1 MVEINQMPLVQ
12 FFRKEI
18 SPREMSELLE
28 ELSRVYMRMYN
39 RSAGKNDPNLPRRS
53 REDCERTL
61 YNIKGL
67 INVLK
72 KCERSI

>member
-39 RSAGKNDPNLPRRS
+39 RSAGQNVPNLLRRS
-53 REDCERTL
+53 REDYERTL
-61 YNIKGL
+61 YNIKEL

-72 KCERSI
+72 KM